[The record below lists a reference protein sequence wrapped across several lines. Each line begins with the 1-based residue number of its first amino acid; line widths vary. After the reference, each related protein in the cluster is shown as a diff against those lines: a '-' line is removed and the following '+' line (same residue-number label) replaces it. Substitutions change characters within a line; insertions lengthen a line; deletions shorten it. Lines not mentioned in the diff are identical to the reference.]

1 MDSFPLPLVL
11 LAVVLVIAVVFLFA
25 IGGLNRKR
33 SGLDH
38 EYYKKQWDMILSY
51 KKNGGAGV
59 QLAIFEADKLLDHA
73 LKARGYGGQTMGDRL
88 KNARGSFMNNNT
100 VWQAHK
106 LRNRLA
112 HEQDVRLNGVAVDQA
127 LRSFRS
133 ALKDLGAF

>member
-1 MDSFPLPLVL
+1 MDSFPLII
-11 LAVVLVIAVVFLFA
+11 LAVILLVAVVFFFA
-25 IGGLNRKR
+25 IGGLNKKH

-38 EYYKKQWDMILSY
+38 AYFQKQWQTIEGF
-51 KKNGGAGV
+51 KTNGSAGW

-88 KNARGSFMNNNT
+88 KSAGSSFMNRDT

-112 HEQDVRLNGVAVDQA
+112 HEQNVQLNAIVVDQA
-127 LRSFRS
+127 LRGFKG
-133 ALKDLGAF
+133 ALKDVGAL

>member
-1 MDSFPLPLVL
+1 VDSLPLIA
-11 LAVVLVIAVVFLFA
+11 LAVVLLIAVALLA
-25 IGGLNRKR
+25 GIGGLNKKR

-38 EYYKKQWDMILSY
+38 AYYKKQWDMIMSY
-51 KKNGGAGV
+51 KSNGGAGL

-73 LKARGYGGQTMGDRL
+73 LKNRGYPGETMGERL
-88 KNARGSFMNNNT
+88 KSARSSFMNNDA

-112 HEQDVRLNGVAVDQA
+112 HEQNVQLNGFSTDQA
-127 LRSFRS
+127 LRGFRA